1 MPVITAETPMYSTVQ
16 RTSDA
21 RIPNGTSRCGHLAS
35 SACVEIESKPMKAK
49 NTIAA
54 PSMIPDR
61 P

>member
-1 MPVITAETPMYSTVQ
+1 M
-16 RTSDA
+16 
-21 RIPNGTSRCGHLAS
+21 GTSRWGFRAS

-49 NTIAA
+49 NTIDA